1 MAIHGHP
8 RWLSCCS
15 GFVGALFLCLHL
27 SEQLDTLRFAPV
39 LEAKYIYNIYI
50 YIILRNRALNLT
62 QFFMFNN
69 LPYRLISF
77 LGVAV

>member
-50 YIILRNRALNLT
+50 YNFEKQSSKLDPIFYV
-62 QFFMFNN
+62 Q
-69 LPYRLISF
+69 
-77 LGVAV
+77 